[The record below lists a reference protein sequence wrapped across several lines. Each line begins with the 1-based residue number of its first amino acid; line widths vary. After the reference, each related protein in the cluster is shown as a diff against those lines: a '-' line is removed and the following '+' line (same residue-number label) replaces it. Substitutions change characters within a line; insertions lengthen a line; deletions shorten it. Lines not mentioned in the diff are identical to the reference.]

1 MDGTAEQGR
10 RAAVGKVPR
19 VKRNARWEEL
29 SAGRRRVVVV
39 ASAIELALTAL
50 ALVDLS
56 RRPKALVRG
65 PKRRWAVVCFVQ
77 PVGPIAYLLFG
88 RR

>member
-1 MDGTAEQGR
+1 
-10 RAAVGKVPR
+10 
-19 VKRNARWEEL
+19 
-29 SAGRRRVVVV
+29 VVVV

-65 PKRRWAVVCFVQ
+65 PKRRWAVACFVQ